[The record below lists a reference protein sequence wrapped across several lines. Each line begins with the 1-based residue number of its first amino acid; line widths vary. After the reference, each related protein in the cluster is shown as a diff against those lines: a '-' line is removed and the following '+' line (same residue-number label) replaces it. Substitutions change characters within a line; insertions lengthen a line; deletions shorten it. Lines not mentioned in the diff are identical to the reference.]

1 MLKIYWVMRPKSSVD
16 PLLIIEANLILVRL
30 GFSSI
35 YTLFLVIIIKVIHT
49 ALTNTEILFTM

>member
-1 MLKIYWVMRPKSSVD
+1 MRPKSSVD
-16 PLLIIEANLILVRL
+16 PLLVIEANLILVRL
-30 GFSSI
+30 DFSNI